1 MRFWIIISLLFSLTN
16 CLAQEL
22 NLSELR
28 ELYIEASFEED
39 KANELYE
46 LTKNSSI
53 ESGYKKFT
61 YHAIAILL
69 QSKFAINPIDKLKSF
84 GEGKEQLEK
93 VISQYPKDIELRF
106 LRFCVQDGTPA
117 ILDYKLNM
125 EEDSQFIN
133 NNIYTTSEELQ
144 QFIIPIFKT
153 LNDGRTSYTGR

>member
-1 MRFWIIISLLFSLTN
+1 MRFWIIISLLFSLAN
-16 CLAQEL
+16 SQAQEL

-39 KANELYE
+39 KANKLYE

-53 ESGYKKFT
+53 ESDYKNFS
-61 YHAIAILL
+61 YHTIAILL
-69 QSKFAINPIDKLKSF
+69 QSKFSINPIEKLKLF
-84 GEGKEQLEK
+84 GEGKEKLEK
-93 VISQYPKDIELRF
+93 VISQYHKDIELRF

-117 ILDYKLNM
+117 ILDYKLKM
-125 EEDSQFIN
+125 EEDSQFIK
-133 NNIYTTSEELQ
+133 NNISASSEELQ

>member
-1 MRFWIIISLLFSLTN
+1 MRFWIIISLLLSLTN
-16 CLAQEL
+16 SQAQEL

-39 KANELYE
+39 KANKLYE

-53 ESGYKKFT
+53 ESDYKNFS

-69 QSKFAINPIDKLKSF
+69 QSKFSINPIDKLKSF
-84 GEGKEQLEK
+84 GQGKKQLEK

-125 EEDSQFIN
+125 EEDSQFIK
-133 NNIYTTSEELQ
+133 NNISTTSEELK

-153 LNDGRTSYTGR
+153 LNDGRTSYTSR

>member
-1 MRFWIIISLLFSLTN
+1 MRFWIIISLLLSLAN
-16 CLAQEL
+16 IQAQEL

-28 ELYIEASFEED
+28 ELYIKASFEED
-39 KANELYE
+39 KANKLYE

-53 ESGYKKFT
+53 ESDYKNFS

-69 QSKFAINPIDKLKSF
+69 QSKFSINPIDKLKSF

-125 EEDSQFIN
+125 EEDSQFIK
-133 NNIYTTSEELQ
+133 NNISTTSEELQ

>member
-16 CLAQEL
+16 SLAQEL

-46 LTKNSSI
+46 LTKGSSI
-53 ESGYKKFT
+53 ESSYKKFT

>member
-1 MRFWIIISLLFSLTN
+1 MRFWIIISLLFSLAN
-16 CLAQEL
+16 SLAQEL

-69 QSKFAINPIDKLKSF
+69 QSKFALNPIDKLKSF

-93 VISQYPKDIELRF
+93 VISLYPKDIELRF

>member
-1 MRFWIIISLLFSLTN
+1 MRFWIIISLLFSLAN
-16 CLAQEL
+16 SQAQEL

-39 KANELYE
+39 KANKLYE

-53 ESGYKKFT
+53 ESDYKNFS
-61 YHAIAILL
+61 YHTIAILL
-69 QSKFAINPIDKLKSF
+69 QSKFSINPIDKLKLF
-84 GEGKEQLEK
+84 GEGKEKLEK
-93 VISQYPKDIELRF
+93 VISQYHKDIELRF

-133 NNIYTTSEELQ
+133 NNIFTSSEELQ

>member
-16 CLAQEL
+16 SVAQEL
-22 NLSELR
+22 NLSEVR
-28 ELYIEASFEED
+28 TLYIDASFEEE
-39 KANELYE
+39 KANKLYE

-53 ESGYKKFT
+53 ESDYKKFT

-69 QSKFAINPIDKLKSF
+69 QSKFFINPIDKLKSF
-84 GEGKEQLEK
+84 GEGKKQLEK

-125 EEDSQFIN
+125 EEDSQFIM
-133 NNIYTTSEELQ
+133 NNISTSSEELQ

>member
-1 MRFWIIISLLFSLTN
+1 MKFWIIISLLLSLAN
-16 CLAQEL
+16 IQAQEL

>member
-1 MRFWIIISLLFSLTN
+1 MRFWIIISLLFYFAN
-16 CLAQEL
+16 IQAQDL

-28 ELYIEASFEED
+28 ELYIEASFEEN
-39 KANELYE
+39 KANKLYE

-53 ESGYKKFT
+53 ESDYKNFS

-69 QSKFAINPIDKLKSF
+69 QSKFSINPIDKLKLF

-93 VISQYPKDIELRF
+93 VISHYPKDIELRF

-125 EEDSQFIN
+125 EEDSQFIK
-133 NNIYTTSEELQ
+133 NNISTTSQELQ